1 MPKTK
6 LQVPFPEPKNLVEYG
21 TIEGTTE
28 ERCQLASDH
37 LILILNCVAVGK
49 RQSLRLQAIGVT
61 GRVILQCV

>member
-28 ERCQLASDH
+28 ERCQGGESQKDDLA
-37 LILILNCVAVGK
+37 NENERK
-49 RQSLRLQAIGVT
+49 
-61 GRVILQCV
+61 QC